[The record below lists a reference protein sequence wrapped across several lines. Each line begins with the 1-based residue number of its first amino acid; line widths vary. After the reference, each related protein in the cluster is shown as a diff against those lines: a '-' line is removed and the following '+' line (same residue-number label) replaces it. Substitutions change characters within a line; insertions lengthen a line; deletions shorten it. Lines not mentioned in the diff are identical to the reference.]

1 MTESSPL
8 DLNQAFA
15 EIGRIDFAENDLET
29 VLSRVS
35 ELAKRT
41 IPRAGEVSVTL
52 VRGNRATTA
61 AYTGGVALHLDEK
74 QYEKGQGPCLSA
86 AVAGDTMIIDDMAAE
101 TRWPEYTPRA
111 AEHGVHSSVSV
122 GLPIQQAVTGAL
134 NVYATTVHAFDG
146 EGIEIARTFASYAA
160 VALANAHLYATTAAL
175 AEQMQ
180 HAMAS
185 RAVIEQAKGIL
196 VAQTRCTPEQAFDL
210 LIRKSQH
217 SNRKLRDIA
226 QVIVDSA
233 QNA

>member
-1 MTESSPL
+1 MSKSDPL
-8 DLNQAFA
+8 DLHEAFA
-15 EIGRIDFAENDLET
+15 EIGRINFADNDLES
-29 VLSRVS
+29 VLTRVS

-41 IPRAGEVSVTL
+41 IPGASEVSVSL
-52 VRGNRATTA
+52 VRDNHATTA
-61 AYTGGVALHLDEK
+61 AFTGDLALYLDEK

-86 AVAGDTMIIDDMAAE
+86 AEAGDTMLIDDMAAE

-111 AEHGVHSSVSV
+111 VENGALSSLSV

-134 NVYATTVHAFDG
+134 NIYATAPHAFDG

-180 HAMAS
+180 QAMAS

-210 LIRKSQH
+210 LIRQSQH
-217 SNRKLRDIA
+217 SNRKLRDVA
-226 QVIVDSA
+226 QVIVDTA
-233 QNA
+233 QDA